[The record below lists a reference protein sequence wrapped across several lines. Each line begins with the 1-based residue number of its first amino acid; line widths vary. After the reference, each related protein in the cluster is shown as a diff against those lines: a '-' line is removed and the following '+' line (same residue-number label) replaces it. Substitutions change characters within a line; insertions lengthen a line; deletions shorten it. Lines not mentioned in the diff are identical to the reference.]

1 MPGGGTG
8 DSSPALSVIGRAP
21 PAGPKP
27 PTTNAVSVNA
37 AFGTRNGTFCARGIT
52 NETILN
58 PIVIDA
64 SSLHA
69 LERGSRYVIIAG
81 RGRRAISA
89 DMRGCGIE
97 FCDEGRRAYRGVLPT
112 ALRWRP
118 TLSRYGAR
126 PVTDM
131 TAAQRF
137 DVQGQLAGGYV
148 CGTAD
153 PSLRSWWTWPHGLAC
168 S

>member
-1 MPGGGTG
+1 MPGGGAG

-89 DMRGCGIE
+89 VLYAGP
-97 FCDEGRRAYRGVLPT
+97 GRPA
-112 ALRWRP
+112 
-118 TLSRYGAR
+118 
-126 PVTDM
+126 
-131 TAAQRF
+131 
-137 DVQGQLAGGYV
+137 
-148 CGTAD
+148 
-153 PSLRSWWTWPHGLAC
+153 
-168 S
+168 

>member
-27 PTTNAVSVNA
+27 PTTNAGPVNT

-89 DMRGCGIE
+89 LPASVG
-97 FCDEGRRAYRGVLPT
+97 GRKGLV
-112 ALRWRP
+112 
-118 TLSRYGAR
+118 
-126 PVTDM
+126 
-131 TAAQRF
+131 
-137 DVQGQLAGGYV
+137 
-148 CGTAD
+148 
-153 PSLRSWWTWPHGLAC
+153 RSWFRCPGAC
-168 S
+168 